1 MALNIELIRA
11 SFENVKPIASD
22 VADKF
27 YEILWKDYPGSD
39 QLFVKTDM
47 TSQKKLLIKSLVFIV
62 ENLDNSDRLVAYLK
76 GMGGRHTGY
85 GAEEEHY
92 IWVGASLLKTFAFF
106 FKDQW
111 TQELKEQ
118 WGEACQFIAE
128 TMIEGGRE
136 ALKSKGSVNGKN
148 VVSLHKGHDGSDQ
161 IELPADVLD
170 QIRAKAKESVQQAI
184 QKEFEKAVKEEL
196 KHIDTSSLA
205 TPTKKRAN
213 SK

>member
-1 MALNIELIRA
+1 MALDIKLIRA

-62 ENLDNSDRLVAYLK
+62 ENLDHSDRLVAYLK
-76 GMGGRHTGY
+76 GMGGRHVGY

-136 ALKSKGSVNGKN
+136 AVKSKGSAKDKN
-148 VVSLHKGHDGSDQ
+148 VLSLHKGQHDADQ
-161 IELPADVLD
+161 IELPSVVLE
-170 QIRAKAKESVQQAI
+170 QIRARAKESVQQAI
-184 QKEFEKAVKEEL
+184 QDEFDRAVSEEL
-196 KHIDTSSLA
+196 KQIDTSSLSS
-205 TPTKKRAN
+205 TKKRAN